1 MHETKNHQ
9 ITNFKI
15 PQSFG
20 NQRNFQQYTAKL
32 KVPVA
37 SAGRVSCFTGHGSF
51 NAVAA
56 SWCCAAVGLHFF
68 CFPQTEL
75 WSLTKSLLFVG
86 LARTVTRQT
95 RLSTYTKIPL
105 TTLDLKLRPGQ
116 KPDLGLLCC
125 TQARGRS
132 WRCFWLILAILEFN
146 ERL

>member
-68 CFPQTEL
+68 
-75 WSLTKSLLFVG
+75 LLPSDRAVEFDEIFVVCR
-86 LARTVTRQT
+86 A
-95 RLSTYTKIPL
+95 
-105 TTLDLKLRPGQ
+105 GQ
-116 KPDLGLLCC
+116 DRDPADE
-125 TQARGRS
+125 
-132 WRCFWLILAILEFN
+132 IIN
-146 ERL
+146 VH